1 MVTGQKKGQLL
12 SSELQEDGVEINVRG
27 GCGSDHLQGI
37 VKELGFHSKSLAWH
51 VVIRPRETLG
61 THSICQVEGNS
72 FAFYPCTN
80 FCKST

>member
-1 MVTGQKKGQLL
+1 M
-12 SSELQEDGVEINVRG
+12 RG